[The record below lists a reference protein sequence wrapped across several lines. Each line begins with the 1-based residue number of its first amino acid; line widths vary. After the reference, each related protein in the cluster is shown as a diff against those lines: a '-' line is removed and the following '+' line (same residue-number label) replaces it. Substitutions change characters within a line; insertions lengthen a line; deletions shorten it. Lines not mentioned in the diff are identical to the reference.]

1 MKLLEG
7 VELKLEAGKLM
18 LIAELAALILPKL
31 AEIKAKVESGEI
43 DLIKGMDL
51 DKVAILKA
59 IELIEAELVK

>member
-51 DKVAILKA
+51 DKVAVLKA

>member
-18 LIAELAALILPKL
+18 LIAELAALIMPKL